1 MIEKSGKLLLVLAS
15 LAVSALVVEGS
26 FWLLA
31 QAEPI
36 YPVVFY
42 DNDKTDDPSFVLD
55 CYDDHFVGTPDWD
68 LRQAHPFGELTYRG
82 NAHKDSSLANLSPLK
97 VPNAIEMR
105 RNEKGL
111 RERPMTAFDA
121 ERDKIVVVVGDSFCF
136 GLGVRVV
143 DRFSNVLETRL
154 NREYPAERYR
164 LFNTC
169 KQDRNIEQIAEVME
183 GYVES
188 FARVDRVVYSFVLND
203 PIFNW
208 RLWKWKR
215 ELREF
220 VLNDPTLGKRVE
232 GVTIKEWWSSV
243 LERGFY
249 DSFYFRDFF
258 SFHSRSN
265 AASVRFL
272 AGRDSYTLRWFAARL
287 QRQLISRYSIEWYR
301 RLYIDNP
308 QWPQTQQVLRR
319 MKDYCSAKGIAFSLV
334 VWPLF
339 YQLDAY
345 PLTEVHEFIGAVARQ
360 EGIHYVDLLPLFAG
374 KDARDYRVHPTDLH
388 PNSRAHA
395 EAAAFLYDAIPW

>member
-1 MIEKSGKLLLVLAS
+1 MDRGKLLLAVAS

-36 YPVVFY
+36 YPLVLY
-42 DNDKTDDPSFVLD
+42 RTDDPDRRLE

-68 LRQAHPFGELTYRG
+68 LRRAHPFGELTYRV
-82 NAHKDSSLANLSPLK
+82 NFNRDPALDNLSPRK
-97 VPNAIEMR
+97 VPNAIEIR
-105 RNEKGL
+105 YNERGL
-111 RERPMTAFDA
+111 RERPVAAFDA
-121 ERDKIVVVVGDSFCF
+121 ERDKIVVLVGDSFCF
-136 GLGVRVV
+136 GQGVRVV

-154 NREYPAERYR
+154 NREHPAERYR

-203 PIFNW
+203 PIIKG
-208 RLWKWKR
+208 RLQKR
-215 ELREF
+215 ERELSRGIVEENGHRLELEGEFNDFMHLRTRF
-220 VLNDPTLGKRVE
+220 
-232 GVTIKEWWSSV
+232 
-243 LERGFY
+243 
-249 DSFYFRDFF
+249 
-258 SFHSRSN
+258 N
-265 AASVRFL
+265 ADSVRFL
-272 AGRDSYTLRWFAARL
+272 AGRDSYTLRWFALRL
-287 QRQLISRYSIEWYR
+287 QRQQIARETVEWYR
-301 RLYIDNP
+301 QLYTDNP
-308 QWPQTQQVLRR
+308 HWPQTRQVLGR

-345 PLTEVHEFIGAVARQ
+345 PLTEVHEIIKAVARQ
-360 EGIHYVDLLPLFAG
+360 EDIHYVDLLPLFAG
-374 KDARDYRVHPTDLH
+374 KDAQEYWVHPTDFH
-388 PNSRAHA
+388 PNSRGHA